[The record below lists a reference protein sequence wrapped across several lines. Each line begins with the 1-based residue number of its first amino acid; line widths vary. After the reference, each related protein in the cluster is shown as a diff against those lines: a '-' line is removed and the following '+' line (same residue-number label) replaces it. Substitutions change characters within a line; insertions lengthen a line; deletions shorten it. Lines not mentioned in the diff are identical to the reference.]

1 MGKTKISPTEAAALM
16 EKSTLFVYEAMRR
29 GLLDI
34 GVAMQMPGSTRWSFS
49 ISPSMLASYLGIST
63 EELFKRLAALRERKS
78 VC

>member
-1 MGKTKISPTEAAALM
+1 MSKKISPTEAAALM
-16 EKSTLFVYEAMRR
+16 EKSTLFIYEGMRR
-29 GLLDI
+29 GLLEI